1 MATVVIPFAGAAGK
15 TRLHESAEV
24 RRLLAVAMFE
34 DVLAA
39 CRPVGP
45 VRVVAPDEDVLEDA
59 LDVELIPDPGTGQ
72 GAAVA
77 AALEGVEG
85 PVTIVNADVP
95 CVVPADIRLLAGTA
109 PALVAAADGTTNA
122 LSLPSVDLFA
132 PLYGPG
138 SAERFHD
145 QCGAVSMALPNLA
158 DDVDT
163 MDDLIRLQLRVGPR
177 TLVAL
182 DRVQRGAA

>member
-1 MATVVIPFAGAAGK
+1 VVTVVIPFAGEGGK

-24 RRLLAVAMFE
+24 RDTLAAAMFE

-45 VRVVAPDEDVLEDA
+45 TIVADA
-59 LDVELIPDPGTGQ
+59 PGGQ
-72 GAAVA
+72 GAAVV

-85 PVTIVNADVP
+85 PIVIVNADVP
-95 CVVPADIRLLAGTA
+95 CVVPTDIRLLAETA

-122 LSLPSVDLFA
+122 LSLPSADQFK

-138 SAERFHD
+138 SAERFHT
-145 QCGAVSMALPNLA
+145 QCGAVAMALPNLA

-163 MDDLIRLQLRVGPR
+163 MADLARLQLRVGPR

-182 DRVQRGAA
+182 SHLQRGAA

>member
-1 MATVVIPFAGAAGK
+1 VVTIVIPFAGAGGK

-24 RRLLAVAMFE
+24 RDALATAMFE

-39 CRPVGP
+39 CRAVGP
-45 VRVVAPDEDVLEDA
+45 TRVANF
-59 LDVELIPDPGTGQ
+59 GGGQ

-77 AALEGVEG
+77 EALARVDG
-85 PVTIVNADVP
+85 PVVVVNADLP
-95 CVVPADIRLLAGTA
+95 CATPADLLALADAA

-122 LSLPSVDLFA
+122 VSFHSAADFQ

-138 SAERFHD
+138 SAARF
-145 QCGAVSMALPNLA
+145 AALATPVVLPNLA

-163 MDDLIRLQLRVGPR
+163 MDDLERLEHRAGPHTRAAIAELRGS
-177 TLVAL
+177 LV
-182 DRVQRGAA
+182 

>member
-1 MATVVIPFAGAAGK
+1 VATIVIPFAGVGGK
-15 TRLHESAEV
+15 TRLHASAEV
-24 RRLLAVAMFE
+24 RGALATAMFE

-39 CRPVGP
+39 CTPVGP
-45 VRVVAPDEDVLEDA
+45 TKVADS
-59 LDVELIPDPGTGQ
+59 GGGQ

-77 AALEGVEG
+77 AALAGVEG
-85 PVTIVNADVP
+85 PVVVVNADVP
-95 CVVPADIRLLAGTA
+95 CVVPADIRLLAETA

-122 LSLPSVDLFA
+122 LSLPSADLFE

-138 SAERFHD
+138 SAARF
-145 QCGAVSMALPNLA
+145 QARCSAASMAIPNLA

-163 MDDLIRLQLRVGPR
+163 MEDLVRLQLRVGPR

-182 DRVQRGAA
+182 DALQRGAA

>member
-1 MATVVIPFAGAAGK
+1 MTTIVIPFAGSGGK

-24 RRLLAVAMFE
+24 RDALATAMFE

-45 VRVVAPDEDVLEDA
+45 TKVADS
-59 LDVELIPDPGTGQ
+59 GGGQ

-77 AALEGVEG
+77 AALADVEG
-85 PVTIVNADVP
+85 PVVVVNADVP
-95 CVVPADIRLLAGTA
+95 CVVPADVRLLAEAA

-122 LSLPSVDLFA
+122 LSLPSADLFE

-138 SAERFHD
+138 SAARFKA
-145 QCGAVSMALPNLA
+145 QCGAVLMALRNLA
-158 DDVDT
+158 EDVDT
-163 MDDLIRLQLRVGPR
+163 MEDLVRLQVRVGPR

-182 DRVQRGAA
+182 GALQRGAA

>member
-1 MATVVIPFAGAAGK
+1 MVTIVIPFAGAGGK

-24 RRLLAVAMFE
+24 RGALATAMFE

-45 VRVVAPDEDVLEDA
+45 TKVADS
-59 LDVELIPDPGTGQ
+59 GGGQ

-77 AALEGVEG
+77 AALADVEG
-85 PVTIVNADVP
+85 PVVVVNADLP
-95 CVVPADIRLLAGTA
+95 CAVPADVCLLAETA

-122 LSLPSVDLFA
+122 LSLPSADLFE

-138 SAERFHD
+138 SAERFHA
-145 QCGAVSMALPNLA
+145 QCGAVPMALPNLA

-163 MDDLIRLQLRVGPR
+163 MDDLVRLQLRVGPR

-182 DRVQRGAA
+182 GALQRGAA